1 MRLSRQLRRAFQ
13 AIQAR
18 RARNIA
24 TRSTVAEDGSLDSRT
39 ALRLLRAEGWRP
51 GYTRATV
58 TSADGRTH
66 SVWVPPQRPPLGVRM
81 HGWLSIA
88 PTVALIAT
96 VAWVISQLPWWARPI
111 AQVGV
116 GVGVLGHFGLLPNP
130 LRLLG
135 L

>member
-1 MRLSRQLRRAFQ
+1 MKLSRQLRRAFKT
-13 AIQAR
+13 IQAR

-24 TRSTVAEDGSLDSRT
+24 ARSTVVGDGSLDSRT

-51 GYTRATV
+51 GYTRTTI

-81 HGWLSIA
+81 HGWLAFVPTASIIVGIA
-88 PTVALIAT
+88 WALWAM
-96 VAWVISQLPWWARPI
+96 PWWARPI
-111 AQVGV
+111 AEVGV
-116 GVGVLGHFGLLPNP
+116 GVGVLGHFGLIPNP
-130 LRLLG
+130 LHLLG